1 MQRTDP
7 STFKPVD
14 TNGDGVPDAVTGTP
28 FSKAQ
33 NVIEIGGNSL
43 AAVVQRQRPRRQPGA
58 LADLL
63 DRARQVQADV
73 VPRRSCRKSGSPTSR
88 RSRAS

>member
-14 TNGDGVPDAVTGTP
+14 SNGDGVPDAVTGTP
-28 FSKAQ
+28 FAKAQ

-43 AAVVQRQRPRRQPGA
+43 AAVSNANARVVNPGA
-58 LADLL
+58 LA
-63 DRARQVQADV
+63 
-73 VPRRSCRKSGSPTSR
+73 RSSR
-88 RSRAS
+88 PHSASST